1 MFSQL
6 FENELW
12 NIWSNKP
19 LSVVLKMEPVLI
31 NVHRIL
37 CEEYKLNEMK
47 INLIINHFN
56 NLIKKEQFSIDKS
69 NDSFENIVNLI
80 FCLATI
86 NPLNSHPITINEF
99 LIPLNGTAYFSF
111 LYQQNKCL
119 FFR

>member
-1 MFSQL
+1 MFLKL

-19 LSVVLKMEPVLI
+19 LSVVLKMETVLVNI
-31 NVHRIL
+31 HRIL
-37 CEEYKLNEMK
+37 CEEYKLNEIK

-86 NPLNSHPITINEF
+86 NPLNNHPITINEF
-99 LIPLNGTAYFSF
+99 LKPLNGTAYFSF